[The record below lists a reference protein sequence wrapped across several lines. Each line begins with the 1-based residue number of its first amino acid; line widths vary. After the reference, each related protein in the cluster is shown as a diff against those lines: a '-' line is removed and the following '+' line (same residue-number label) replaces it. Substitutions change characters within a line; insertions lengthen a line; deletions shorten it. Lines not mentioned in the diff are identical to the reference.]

1 MTQSSIHD
9 QGVSESGRDDPK
21 LSLVTLTGMVVG
33 SMVGAGIFSLPQAFG
48 QATGSLGAIIAWAI
62 AGVGMLMVAFVFQ
75 GLAQSRPDLD
85 AGIFMYAKEGF
96 GNYLGFLSAL
106 GYWAAALLG
115 NVTYFILIKSTL
127 GLFFP
132 AFGDGNTLVAVATS
146 SVLLWVIHS
155 LVLKGIRQAA
165 ALNAIV
171 TIAKLLP
178 IFIFLV
184 LVLLAFDW
192 DVFRANFWGS
202 EDPGYAALGSQVRN
216 TMLVTVFVFV
226 GIEGA
231 SVYSRYAQKRADVG
245 TATVTGFLFV
255 LGLMLAVTLFSYG
268 VMPKEALAQL
278 RNPSMAGVLAAA
290 TGPWG
295 AVFVSF
301 GLVISVAGAYI
312 AWVLLAAEI
321 LYSAARY
328 QTMPSFLARE
338 NRAGVPANALW
349 LTNVI
354 VQLFLIVSMFTDY
367 AFALAVAMT
376 SSMILVPYFL
386 VAAFGVKSNWQ
397 RGSSLVKTRGGRFDG
412 MQSVLAFIY
421 TAGLIYAAG
430 AKYLLLTTLIYV
442 PGTVLFLMARREQ
455 GDIGFSRIEA
465 VIFVALIVSFCI
477 AIFKISNGSIVV

>member
-1 MTQSSIHD
+1 MAGT
-9 QGVSESGRDDPK
+9 GEAK

-48 QATGSLGAIIAWAI
+48 RATGSFGAIIAWII

-75 GLAQSRPDLD
+75 TLAQRRPDLD

-132 AFGDGNTLVAVATS
+132 VFGDGNTPIAIVIS
-146 SVLLWVIHS
+146 SLLLWLMHGLI
-155 LVLKGIRQAA
+155 LRGIRQAA
-165 ALNAIV
+165 ALNTIV
-171 TIAKLLP
+171 TAAKLLP
-178 IFIFLV
+178 IFIFVL

-192 DVFRANFWGS
+192 DVFRANFWGAD
-202 EDPGYAALGSQVRN
+202 DPGYGSLGTQVRN

-231 SVYSRYAQKRADVG
+231 SVYSRYAQRRADVG
-245 TATVTGFLFV
+245 TATVTGFLLV
-255 LGLMLAVTLFSYG
+255 LALMLAVTLFSYG
-268 VMPKEALAQL
+268 VMPKEELAQL
-278 RNPSMAGVLAAA
+278 RNPSMAGVLASV

-295 AVFVSF
+295 AVFVSI
-301 GLVISVAGAYI
+301 GLVVSVAGAYI

-321 LYSAARY
+321 LYSAARHE
-328 QTMPSFLARE
+328 TMPRFLARE
-338 NRAGVPANALW
+338 NAAGVPANALW
-349 LTNVI
+349 LTNII
-354 VQLFLIVSMFTDY
+354 VQLFLIASMFTDY

-376 SSMILVPYFL
+376 SSMILIPYFL
-386 VAAFGVKSNWQ
+386 VAAFGVKTSWRQ
-397 RGSSLVKTRGGRFDG
+397 ETSLAAGRALRFEAI
-412 MQSVLAFIY
+412 QSVLAVIY

-442 PGTVLFLMARREQ
+442 PGTILFLMARREQ
-455 GDIGFSRIEA
+455 DNRAFTNVEFGIVLIMIIGFC
-465 VIFVALIVSFCI
+465 VAL
-477 AIFKISNGSIVV
+477 FKVANGSIVV